1 MFDCIIVGAGPAGGS
16 AAYHLAKKGHSVL
29 VLEKESLPR
38 YKPCGGAVS
47 PQVAQWFDF
56 DFSPAISLKLKKL
69 RYTWSNEDPVE
80 LQIKDAEPIW
90 MVKRDVFDEFL
101 ITQAKNQGAEV
112 RDNTAVTGVSFKN
125 DAWEVT
131 TSGETVTGRYLI
143 AADGASGPM
152 AKLLGF
158 KKQGKRRL
166 AVGMEIPLAS
176 GEQTAPI
183 NFDFG
188 QVKNGFIWNFPKAD
202 GFSLG
207 TGTFIGGDGKK
218 LDETLKKY
226 ATSLGLDV
234 QNAKQYEAQM
244 ALWDG
249 DRTLH
254 TQNAVLAGEAASVV
268 DPFTAEGI
276 RPSMFS
282 GIKAAEA
289 IAAALGG
296 DPNALG
302 QYTEI
307 MKEERG
313 SDMVWAGRVASAFF
327 RLPKIGYKVGV
338 KKPQATRK
346 MVQILCGELRYS
358 EVVDV
363 AVKML
368 SKGILGGG

>member
-56 DFSPAISLKLKKL
+56 DFSPAISLKVNNL
-69 RYTWSNEDPVE
+69 RYTWNHEDPVE

-90 MVKRDVFDEFL
+90 MVKRDVFDQFL
-101 ITQAKNQGAEV
+101 ITQAKTQGAEV

-125 DAWEVT
+125 NAWEVT
-131 TSGETVTGRYLI
+131 TSNEPVTGRYLI

-152 AKLLGF
+152 AKMLGF
-158 KKQGKRRL
+158 KKVGKRRL
-166 AVGMEIPLAS
+166 AVGLEVPFT

-226 ATSLGLDV
+226 ATKLGLDV
-234 QNAKQYEAQM
+234 KNAQQYQAQM

-254 TQNAVLAGEAASVV
+254 VQNAVLAGEAASVV
-268 DPFTAEGI
+268 DPFSAEGI
-276 RPSMFS
+276 RPSIFS
-282 GIKAAEA
+282 GMKAAEQ
-289 IAAALGG
+289 ISAALGG
-296 DPNALG
+296 DANALEK
-302 QYTEI
+302 YTQI

-313 SDMVWAGRVASAFF
+313 SDMVWAQRVAGAFF

-338 KKPQATRK
+338 KKPKATNK
-346 MVQILCGELRYS
+346 MMQILCGNLRYS

>member
-47 PQVAQWFDF
+47 PQIAQWFDF

-69 RYTWSNEDPVE
+69 RYTWNNEDPVDVK
-80 LQIKDAEPIW
+80 ITDSEPIW
-90 MVKRDVFDEFL
+90 MVERGVFDDFL

-131 TSGETVTGRYLI
+131 TSNQPVTGRYLI

-166 AVGMEIPLAS
+166 AVGMEVPLAT

-202 GFSLG
+202 GYSLG
-207 TGTFIGGDGKK
+207 TGAFIGGEPKK
-218 LDETLKKY
+218 LDEVLKKY
-226 ATSLGLDV
+226 ARNLGLDLK
-234 QNAKQYEAQM
+234 NAKQYEAQM

-289 IAAALGG
+289 IAEALGG
-296 DPNALG
+296 DANALEK
-302 QYTEI
+302 YTQI
-307 MKEERG
+307 IKEERG
-313 SDMVWAGRVASAFF
+313 SDMVWAQRVAGAFF

-338 KKPQATRK
+338 KKPIATNV
-346 MVQILCGELRYS
+346 MVQILSGKLRYS

-363 AVKML
+363 AIKML